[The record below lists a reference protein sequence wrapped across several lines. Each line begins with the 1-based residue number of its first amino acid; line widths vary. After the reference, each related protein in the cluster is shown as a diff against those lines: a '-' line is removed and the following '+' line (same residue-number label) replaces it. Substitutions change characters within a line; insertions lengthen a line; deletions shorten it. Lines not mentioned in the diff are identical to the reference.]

1 MRAELARI
9 LVNKPD
15 VILLDEPTNHLDIIS
30 ISWLENYLQ
39 KFDGIVIVISH
50 DRLFLDNVTK
60 RTLEISKGK
69 ILDYP
74 YSYSQYKIKR
84 EEDLARLTD
93 AKKQQDKDIKQTKE
107 LIDKFRAKAN
117 KAAFAQSLMKKLDRT
132 ELIEVDAGD
141 FDGAIKLRDEL
152 SEKNGWFNGNQFA
165 NPKNIEAHYHGTG
178 VELMYQCRCEN
189 IKPTAFVA
197 GTGTGGTIMGTG
209 KLLKEQ
215 FNEIQLVAV
224 EPEESP
230 VMSGGQPGLHGIQGI
245 GDGSKF
251 MVNLKEVDD
260 IIIISTE
267 EAKERAKRLSKE
279 QGLFVGISSGA
290 NILASERLLEK
301 YPDMEGNIITI
312 LCDRGERY
320 LSCF

>member
-1 MRAELARI
+1 MNLSSTVGQTPLIKISERIFAKFEGQNPSGSIKDRMASYIINHAESNNLI
-9 LVNKPD
+9 KKGD
-15 VILLDEPTNHLDIIS
+15 TIIEATS
-30 ISWLENYLQ
+30 GNS
-39 KFDGIVIVISH
+39 GI
-50 DRLFLDNVTK
+50 
-60 RTLEISKGK
+60 
-69 ILDYP
+69 
-74 YSYSQYKIKR
+74 
-84 EEDLARLTD
+84 
-93 AKKQQDKDIKQTKE
+93 
-107 LIDKFRAKAN
+107 
-117 KAAFAQSLMKKLDRT
+117 AFAFLAAERGYKCIIIMPANMSEERKQMLRLYGA
-132 ELIEVDAGD
+132 ELIEVPDGKFDDAI
-141 FDGAIKLRDEL
+141 ALRDKMAQE
-152 SEKNGWFNGNQFA
+152 NGYFNPNQFH
-165 NPKNIEAHYHGTG
+165 NPLNIQAHYEGTG
-178 VELMYQCRCEN
+178 VEILHQHTEK
-189 IKPTAFVA
+189 IAAFLD
-197 GTGTGGTIMGTG
+197 GTGTGGTLMGISR
-209 KLLKEQ
+209 LLKMYHP
-215 FNEIQLVAV
+215 FMKVVAV
-224 EPEESP
+224 EPAESP